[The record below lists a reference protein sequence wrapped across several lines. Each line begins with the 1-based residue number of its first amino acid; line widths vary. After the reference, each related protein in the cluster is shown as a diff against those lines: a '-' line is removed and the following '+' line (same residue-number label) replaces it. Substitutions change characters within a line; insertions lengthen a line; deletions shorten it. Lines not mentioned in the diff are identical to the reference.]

1 MVTTVKNAKLK
12 PGYKLTEMGVIPEDW
27 DIFEIGNIIDY
38 TKGFAFKSDD
48 YQSDG
53 VRIIRVSDTT
63 FDSIKD
69 ANQIYINSDKAYL
82 YHKWALKEYDL
93 IISTVGSKPPIYD
106 SMVGKVI
113 IIGKQ
118 YKGALLNQNAVLF
131 RSKQGKIHKQILLLN
146 HFRMKRYLEYIES
159 IFRGNANQASITL
172 NDLFHFQLAL
182 PRKDV
187 EQQAIATA
195 LSDIDALITSLDQ
208 LIAKKRDIKQATMQ
222 QLLTGKTRLSGF
234 SGKWEMKRL
243 GEIGKPYGG
252 LSGKSK
258 EDFANGQYPYIP
270 FLNIMNNPVIDINC
284 FDYVNINS
292 GESQS
297 KAMKGDLFFNG
308 SSETPE
314 EVGMCSVLSE
324 DVPDLYLNS
333 FCFGFRLNNELG
345 TNGLYLAYYFRSGVG
360 RQLFYS
366 LAQGATRYNLSK
378 RNFLKMEIP
387 YPELDEQTAIA
398 TVLSDMDAEI
408 VTLEQKREKTRALK
422 QGMMQELLTGKIR
435 LV

>member
-258 EDFANGQYPYIP
+258 EDFANGQYPYI
-270 FLNIMNNPVIDINC
+270 
-284 FDYVNINS
+284 
-292 GESQS
+292 
-297 KAMKGDLFFNG
+297 
-308 SSETPE
+308 
-314 EVGMCSVLSE
+314 LS
-324 DVPDLYLNS
+324 L
-333 FCFGFRLNNELG
+333 
-345 TNGLYLAYYFRSGVG
+345 
-360 RQLFYS
+360 
-366 LAQGATRYNLSK
+366 
-378 RNFLKMEIP
+378 IH
-387 YPELDEQTAIA
+387 I
-398 TVLSDMDAEI
+398 
-408 VTLEQKREKTRALK
+408 
-422 QGMMQELLTGKIR
+422 
-435 LV
+435 